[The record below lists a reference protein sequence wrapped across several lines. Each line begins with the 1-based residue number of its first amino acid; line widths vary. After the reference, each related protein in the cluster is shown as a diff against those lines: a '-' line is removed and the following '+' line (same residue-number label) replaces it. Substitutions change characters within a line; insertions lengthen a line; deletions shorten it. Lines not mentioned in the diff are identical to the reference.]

1 MTVNAFKMTNTIRR
15 LTVALAIVSLAG
27 FWYGQ
32 AAAENGG
39 VTVVRGSPSDGKGID
54 VSRDDRDKITV
65 FRGQPSFETG
75 PALGE
80 TAAPS
85 GDIDLIS
92 GYNGWF
98 IDRTNNRIVNCYGV
112 QGTQVGQRRI
122 RCVSKRL

>member
-1 MTVNAFKMTNTIRR
+1 MTISAFMKMRCLGR
-15 LTVALAIVSLAG
+15 LAATLAIMSLAG
-27 FWYGQ
+27 FYCSQ
-32 AAAENGG
+32 ASAQNGG
-39 VTVVRGSPSDGKGID
+39 VTVVRGSTSDSQGID

-65 FRGQPSFETG
+65 FRGQPTFETG

-80 TAAPS
+80 SATPS
-85 GDIDLIS
+85 DDLDLIS

-98 IDRTNNRIVNCYGV
+98 IDRANNRIVNCYGV